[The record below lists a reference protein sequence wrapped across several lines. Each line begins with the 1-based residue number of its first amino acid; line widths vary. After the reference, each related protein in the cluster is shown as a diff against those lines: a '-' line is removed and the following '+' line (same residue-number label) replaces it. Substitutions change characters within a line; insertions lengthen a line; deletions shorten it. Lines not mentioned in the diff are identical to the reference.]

1 MFDLDK
7 KYDRSEFLHFLQSD
21 FLPEDFQ
28 PKTHDVT
35 LDFKSQYAKEIVCLG
50 KCESMGLE
58 VFEIKHDSLNDP
70 RVGMSKDAFKLL
82 LHTSFCNKALI
93 VFVPRNDVKYRFSLI
108 QIEAHQED
116 KSSRIKRSYSN
127 PRRYSYVLGEGAH
140 TRTPKEFLLKK
151 GRLCNAD
158 PFNDLLERF
167 SVEVLTKEFYNE
179 LSNWYFWALK
189 NVRFPDDVIKNEE
202 ERNSSMTIRLITR
215 LLFVWFIKQKK
226 LVPDQ
231 IFNEGNLDKWLK
243 KIDSTGST
251 YYKAILQNLFFA
263 TLNVPIQERGKFV
276 ERQHGVNS
284 FFRYERYFTKEG
296 KETFPELMK
305 SIPFLNGG
313 LFDNLDKNTEDTN
326 KNNHLRLDCFSNR
339 LDNESRL
346 SVPDYL
352 FFSDNQ
358 TVDLH
363 EEYNNDPSKRNTKVR
378 GIIRILND
386 YNFTIEENTPLD
398 VEVALDPELL
408 GRVFENLLASFNPET
423 KETARKETGSFY
435 TPREIVNYMVNE
447 SLVAYLKQETGAS
460 EDNLR
465 KILDYNND
473 DITLEND
480 IRSKIITSVFN
491 CKILDPACGSGAF
504 PMGMLQQMVHILRRI
519 DEDNMF
525 WKKLVLDDALKASK
539 EAFTQEGESREKL
552 LSEIGKSF
560 DSAVN
565 RPDYSRKLFL
575 IKNCIFGVDIQ
586 PIAVQISKLR
596 FFISLVCEQNKTDDI
611 NNNFGIMSLP
621 NLETKF
627 VAADSLIALKQLNT
641 QGDLLKI
648 ALTPLETELKQ
659 ARDRYF
665 SARSPETK
673 KKYKEMDKQL
683 RKKISE
689 VLVSWDLP
697 EMVAKR
703 LSAWDPY
710 DQNSVA
716 NFFSPEWMFGIK
728 EGFDIII
735 GNPPYVQLQKDHG
748 KLAERYKPY
757 DYKTFAS
764 SGDVYCLFYECGC
777 NLLKDNGYLCFITS
791 NKWMRAAYAKNTR
804 KFLAEK
810 TNPVLIIDFAGTK
823 IFESATV
830 DTNVLLFSKKQNEGH
845 TKSCI
850 TKTKDIGKLTDYVS
864 YNSISCR
871 FVNSDI
877 WSILTP
883 LEKGIKEKIERVGKP
898 LKKWDIQIY
907 RGILTGFNEAFVI
920 SGAQKDEL
928 IASDHK
934 STDIIRPILRG
945 RDIKKYNYVFADKW
959 LINTHNGVREKGVKA
974 IDVNDYPAIKIHL
987 DKYWEQLQTRSDQ
1000 GDTPYNLRNCAYL
1013 EDFYKEKIVYPDI
1026 MRLPRE
1032 NSSLNDYPYFY
1043 FDTTNFYLEATNFM
1057 IVGNNIENI
1066 FLFLCSDI
1074 GFFTFTK
1081 FYSGPQFDQ
1090 TGFRFKKEYINE
1102 LFVPVIDKETT
1113 VKFKNIIHDL
1123 HSSKTEKIITQNE
1136 VENIYSS
1143 TIGLNE
1149 EENEYI
1155 KSYKNNLLL

>member
-151 GRLCNAD
+151 GRLSNAD

-305 SIPFLNGG
+305 NIPFLNGG
-313 LFDNLDKNTEDTN
+313 LFDNLDKNTEDAN

-339 LDNESRL
+339 LDNELRL
-346 SVPDYL
+346 SVPDFL

-447 SLVAYLKQETGAS
+447 SLVAYLKQETCAS

-525 WKKLVLDDALKASK
+525 WKELVLEDALKASK

-552 LSEIGKSF
+552 LSEISKSF

-565 RPDYSRKLFL
+565 RPDYSRKLYL

-689 VLVSWDLP
+689 VLVTWDLP
-697 EMVAKR
+697 EMVAER

-735 GNPPYVQLQKDHG
+735 GNPPYIQLQKNHG
-748 KLAERYKPY
+748 ELANKYQSFGYE
-757 DYKTFAS
+757 TFVRT
-764 SGDVYCLFYECGC
+764 GDIYCLFYERGIG
-777 NLLKDNGYLCFITS
+777 LLKYHAHLCFITS
-791 NKWMRAAYAKNTR
+791 NKWMRSDYG
-804 KFLAEK
+804 EK
-810 TNPVLIIDFAGTK
+810 TRIFLSKHSDAIKLIDGLNVFD
-823 IFESATV
+823 ATV
-830 DTNVLLFSKKQNEGH
+830 DTNILLL
-845 TKSCI
+845 TKSENKKE
-850 TKTKDIGKLTDYVS
+850 TKCCVIKGEENSKGENISNYFEQNYTVCNFNTSDSWVVLNSLELQIKQKVENKGKLLKNWDLRINY
-864 YNSISCR
+864 
-871 FVNSDI
+871 
-877 WSILTP
+877 
-883 LEKGIKEKIERVGKP
+883 GIK
-898 LKKWDIQIY
+898 
-907 RGILTGFNEAFVI
+907 TGLNEAFI
-920 SGAQKDEL
+920 IDGEKRNLL
-928 IASDHK
+928 INE
-934 STDIIRPILRG
+934 DINSESIIVPMLRG
-945 RDIKKYNYVFADKW
+945 CDIKKYEYRIADKW
-959 LINTHNGVREKGVKA
+959 LINTHNGLKSKK
-974 IDVNDYPAIKIHL
+974 INPVNINDFPAIKKHL
-987 DKYWEQLQTRSDQ
+987 NSYVVKLCNRDDQ
-1000 GDTPYNLRNCAYL
+1000 GITPYNLRNCAYL
-1013 EDFYKEKIVYPDI
+1013 QDFSKPKIVWGNLCLKAQYAFVEDEIFINAP
-1026 MRLPRE
+1026 
-1032 NSSLNDYPYFY
+1032 
-1043 FDTTNFYLEATNFM
+1043 ATM
-1057 IVGNNIENI
+1057 IVPADKYILAVLNSKISDYFIKQLGVTRNGGYFEYKPMFVERIPVPYLSEKERTPFIELVNKIEEAKRKDLPTDFLEQQIDMMLYNLYELTEEEISYIEN
-1066 FLFLCSDI
+1066 
-1074 GFFTFTK
+1074 
-1081 FYSGPQFDQ
+1081 YN
-1090 TGFRFKKEYINE
+1090 IN
-1102 LFVPVIDKETT
+1102 
-1113 VKFKNIIHDL
+1113 
-1123 HSSKTEKIITQNE
+1123 
-1136 VENIYSS
+1136 
-1143 TIGLNE
+1143 
-1149 EENEYI
+1149 
-1155 KSYKNNLLL
+1155 